1 MENENQQEILQK
13 LGFYEHQ
20 LNQLRQQ
27 FQAIEE
33 GVIELSSLSMGL
45 EEVDV
50 SEGEEILAPIGRGV
64 FVKAKITSK
73 ELIVDVGNRT
83 LVKKDIPETK
93 KIIEEQISKLESLKK
108 DLENNMESI
117 QEEATDFL
125 KGREDVSNESE

>member
-27 FQAIEE
+27 FQAVEE
-33 GVIELSSLSMGL
+33 GVVELNSLSIGL
-45 EEVDV
+45 GEIDV

-93 KIIEEQISKLESLKK
+93 KIIEEQISKLENLKK
-108 DLENNMESI
+108 DLENNMEGI
-117 QEEATDFL
+117 QEEVTNFL
-125 KGREDVSNESE
+125 KDIPAPKE

>member
-13 LGFYEHQ
+13 LDFYEHQ

-27 FQAIEE
+27 FQAVEE
-33 GVIELSSLSMGL
+33 GVVELNSLSMGL
-45 EEVDV
+45 GEVDV

-73 ELIVDVGNRT
+73 ELVVDVGNRT

-93 KIIEEQISKLESLKK
+93 KIIEEQIFKLESLKK
-108 DLENNMESI
+108 DLENNMEDI
-117 QEEATDFL
+117 QGEATNLL
-125 KGREDVSNESE
+125 KGMPTPKE